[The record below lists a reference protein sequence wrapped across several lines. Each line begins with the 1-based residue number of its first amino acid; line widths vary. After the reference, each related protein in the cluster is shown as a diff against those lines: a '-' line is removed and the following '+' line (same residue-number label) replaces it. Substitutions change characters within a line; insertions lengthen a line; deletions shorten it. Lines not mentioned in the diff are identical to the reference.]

1 MNPENTK
8 KYQSRLWIFYGL
20 LIVFMSILYG
30 GLFYRQLVESES
42 HTNREK
48 IQNQRRILTPGPRG
62 NLLDREGRVLVA
74 NRSKFS
80 AVVFLSDDL
89 VQSAFHNHYRSL
101 VRDYR
106 ERKETIES
114 YSQLRIHSRA
124 MVLQSYLSEVNRL
137 IGRQLEVD
145 ANDISRH
152 LYVNPLLPY
161 PLVEN
166 LAASEFAVLLES
178 IPVESPVQVYVSN
191 MRHYPY
197 ENAAGHALG
206 YVGQSPLEV
215 ENEMP
220 GNDLKTFAT
229 KGTYGR
235 NGVEKQ
241 FDQVLQG
248 KTGAEIW
255 VVDPSGYQVEPV
267 KQTYPEKGRDIALS
281 IDIDLQLAGESGYDL
296 YQDKGALVAIDI
308 NRMEILAMLSKP
320 DYDLNATS
328 PFISNRVFAEIS
340 DHKAWEN
347 KAIRGLYPPGSPF
360 KLITAIAGLKA
371 GKIDAST
378 IFECDGF
385 HQVGGRRFPCMGRH
399 GDIDLRTAIE
409 KSCNEYFYRVGLATG
424 VNNLSREA
432 IYMRLNAP
440 TYVDL
445 PNETGS
451 MLTPTRDWK
460 KARTGEPWYPGDT
473 ANMSIGQGALT
484 VTPLQM
490 ALLVA
495 SIAKNQVYSH
505 PTILKQTTAQ
515 LVRRPPPKPLGL
527 PEKVHQAIIEGMDRV
542 VSSTGTARAAMVK
555 GVSVAGKTGTAQI
568 NKAEGNLELA
578 WFIGFAPV
586 EDPKIAI
593 AAIVEGQELNQSFG
607 GGRHAAP
614 IARYVLEAYFK
625 KHPDYL
631 DTSKETTTVSASLP

>member
-20 LIVFMSILYG
+20 LIILMSILYS
-30 GLFYRQLVESES
+30 GLFYRQLVETES
-42 HTNREK
+42 HANKEK

-62 NLLDREGRVLVA
+62 NMLDREGRSLVA

-106 ERKETIES
+106 ERGTTIES

-124 MVLQSYLSEVNRL
+124 MVLQSYLSEVNQL
-137 IGRQLEVD
+137 IGRQEEVD

-166 LAASEFAVLLES
+166 LTASEFAVLLES
-178 IPVESPVQVYVSN
+178 LPVESPVQVYVSN

-197 ENAAGHALG
+197 ENALAHALG

-215 ENEMP
+215 EKDMP
-220 GNDLKTFAT
+220 GNELKTFAT

-241 FDQVLQG
+241 FDQELQG
-248 KTGAEIW
+248 KTGSEIW

-267 KQTYPEKGRDIALS
+267 RQTYPEKGRDITLS

-328 PFISNRVFAEIS
+328 PFLSNLVFAEIS
-340 DHKAWEN
+340 GRKAWEN

-378 IFECDGF
+378 IFECDGA
-385 HQVGGRRFPCMGRH
+385 HQVGGRRFPCMGHH
-399 GDIDLRTAIE
+399 GEIDLRTAIE

-424 VNNLSREA
+424 VDSLSREA

-445 PNETGS
+445 PNETAS

-495 SIAKNQVYSH
+495 SVAKNQVYSH
-505 PTILKQTTAQ
+505 PTILKQSASQ
-515 LVRRPPPKPLGL
+515 LLRRPPPKPLGL
-527 PEKVHQAIIEGMDRV
+527 PKDVHQAIIDGMDRV
-542 VSSTGTARAAMVK
+542 VSSTGTGRAAMIK

-578 WFIGFAPV
+578 WFVGFAPV
-586 EDPKIAI
+586 DDPKIAI

-607 GGRHAAP
+607 GGRYAAP
-614 IARYVLEAYFK
+614 MARYVLEAYFK
-625 KHPDYL
+625 KHPEYL
-631 DTSKETTTVSASLP
+631 GTSEERAIASASLP

>member
-20 LIVFMSILYG
+20 LIILMSILYS

-42 HTNREK
+42 HANKEK

-62 NLLDREGRVLVA
+62 NMLDREGRALVA

-89 VQSAFHNHYRSL
+89 VQSAFHSHYRSL

-106 ERKETIES
+106 ERGETIES

-124 MVLQSYLSEVNRL
+124 MVLQSYLSEVNQL
-137 IGRQLEVD
+137 IGRQEEVD

-166 LAASEFAVLLES
+166 LTASEFAVLLES
-178 IPVESPVQVYVSN
+178 LPVESPVQVYVSN

-197 ENAAGHALG
+197 ENAVAHALG

-215 ENEMP
+215 EKDMP
-220 GNDLKTFAT
+220 GNELKTFAT

-241 FDQVLQG
+241 FDQELQG
-248 KTGAEIW
+248 KTGSEIW

-267 KQTYPEKGRDIALS
+267 RQTYPEKGRDITLS

-328 PFISNRVFAEIS
+328 PFLSNLVFAEIS
-340 DHKAWEN
+340 DRKAWEN

-378 IFECDGF
+378 IFECDGA

-399 GDIDLRTAIE
+399 GEIDLRTAIE

-424 VNNLSREA
+424 VDSLSREA

-495 SIAKNQVYSH
+495 SVAKNQVYSH
-505 PTILKQTTAQ
+505 PTILKQSASQ
-515 LVRRPPPKPLGL
+515 LLRRPPPKPLGL
-527 PEKVHQAIIEGMDRV
+527 PKDVHQAIIEGMDRV
-542 VSSTGTARAAMVK
+542 VSSTGTARAAMIK

-578 WFIGFAPV
+578 WFVGFAPV
-586 EDPKIAI
+586 DDPKIAI

-607 GGRHAAP
+607 GGRYAAP
-614 IARYVLEAYFK
+614 MARYVLEAYFK
-625 KHPDYL
+625 KHPEYL
-631 DTSKETTTVSASLP
+631 DTSEERAIASASLP